1 MYRDWYTAPLI
12 ELEEHNPAW
21 AGEFLIAKTS
31 LENLLQGLP
40 IISIEHV
47 GSTSIPDL
55 VSKPILDID
64 IVINKDDFVPI
75 LDKMRE
81 GGYTYIGECGMP
93 GRHSFFQPNSDKTD
107 GEPMGSW
114 DDEVIG
120 ADGVKKLV
128 RIYERRRNTYV
139 CIEGSLS
146 LRNHRDLKRILM
158 EDAELKKEYGDR
170 KKELVDDHQLRATDD
185 DRLAYNVGKN
195 EVVAKIL
202 KKAGWTDKELN
213 IVCKGRGGFYGR

>member
-12 ELEEHNPAW
+12 ELEEHKPAW
-21 AGEFLIAKTS
+21 TGEFLIAKTS

-47 GSTSIPDL
+47 GSTSIPNL

-120 ADGVKKLV
+120 ADGVRKLV

-158 EDAELKKEYGDR
+158 EDAELR
-170 KKELVDDHQLRATDD
+170 
-185 DRLAYNVGKN
+185 
-195 EVVAKIL
+195 
-202 KKAGWTDKELN
+202 
-213 IVCKGRGGFYGR
+213 